1 MNRKIITTLII
12 AAVMAAGCAALI
24 ALNKASKTG
33 RSTDTNS
40 HNVIRNGGGK
50 KMLMVFFSRAGE
62 NYGVDD
68 TKRGNTEVMA
78 GYLKDYFGDKLDVFR
93 IEPETPYPTSYQ
105 ETTELGSKEKNS
117 QARPKYKEDVD
128 VAGYDTIFLG
138 YPIWWGEPPMIINT
152 FLEKHDFAGKT
163 IVPFNTHEGSG
174 SGGSYELLKK
184 KLSSANVRTEG
195 LAIAGTKVRS
205 ESSKQEVEAWLKKL
219 GF

>member
-1 MNRKIITTLII
+1 
-12 AAVMAAGCAALI
+12 
-24 ALNKASKTG
+24 
-33 RSTDTNS
+33 
-40 HNVIRNGGGK
+40 
-50 KMLMVFFSRAGE
+50 MLMVFFSRAGE

-105 ETTELGSKEKNS
+105 ETTELGSKEKNL

-138 YPIWWGEPPMIINT
+138 YPIWWGEPPMTINT

-163 IVPFNTHEGSG
+163 IVPF
-174 SGGSYELLKK
+174 K
-184 KLSSANVRTEG
+184 G
-195 LAIAGTKVRS
+195 LDLAAVTNC
-205 ESSKQEVEAWLKKL
+205 
-219 GF
+219 

>member
-117 QARPKYKEDVD
+117 QARPK
-128 VAGYDTIFLG
+128 
-138 YPIWWGEPPMIINT
+138 
-152 FLEKHDFAGKT
+152 
-163 IVPFNTHEGSG
+163 
-174 SGGSYELLKK
+174 
-184 KLSSANVRTEG
+184 
-195 LAIAGTKVRS
+195 
-205 ESSKQEVEAWLKKL
+205 
-219 GF
+219 